1 MKINIICTLLF
12 FLFIGIGTRMCAQ
25 TNAVLNYPMPAKKQ
39 VSTQKQNK
47 QYTGTEVK
55 RHTYNTI
62 RQIISNTTDTILHK
76 KNTSEEKIK
85 QGLSTIG
92 DGMEQ
97 FMEREPEA
105 IGRIA
110 GKAEK
115 NGKKFLKKISDAGKR
130 FGNKVGTTLNNVSDA
145 VSDRQINK
153 KK

>member
-1 MKINIICTLLF
+1 MKIKIICTLLF
-12 FLFIGIGTRMCAQ
+12 FLFIGFGTRICAQ
-25 TNAVLNYPMPAKKQ
+25 TNAVLNYPMPAK
-39 VSTQKQNK
+39 KQNK

-55 RHTYNTI
+55 RHTYNTVDNNI
-62 RQIISNTTDTILHK
+62 NTGDTILHK

-92 DGMEQ
+92 DGMEL
-97 FMEREPEA
+97 FMGRESEA

-130 FGNKVGTTLNNVSDA
+130 FGNKVGTTLNNASDA

>member
-1 MKINIICTLLF
+1 MKIKIICTLLF
-12 FLFIGIGTRMCAQ
+12 FLFIGFGTRICAQ
-25 TNAVLNYPMPAKKQ
+25 TNAVLNYPMPAK
-39 VSTQKQNK
+39 KQNK

-55 RHTYNTI
+55 RHTYNTVDNNI
-62 RQIISNTTDTILHK
+62 NTGDTILHK

-97 FMEREPEA
+97 FMERESEA

-130 FGNKVGTTLNNVSDA
+130 FGNKVGTTLNNASDA

>member
-1 MKINIICTLLF
+1 MKIKTICTLLF
-12 FLFIGIGTRMCAQ
+12 FLFIGIGTRICAQ

-62 RQIISNTTDTILHK
+62 DNNINTTDTILHK

-97 FMEREPEA
+97 FMERESEA

-130 FGNKVGTTLNNVSDA
+130 FGNKVGTTLNNASDA

>member
-1 MKINIICTLLF
+1 MKIKIICTLLF
-12 FLFIGIGTRMCAQ
+12 FLFIGIGTRICAQ
-25 TNAVLNYPMPAKKQ
+25 TNAVLNYPMPAK
-39 VSTQKQNK
+39 KQNK

-55 RHTYNTI
+55 RHTYNTVDNNI
-62 RQIISNTTDTILHK
+62 NTGDTILHK

-92 DGMEQ
+92 DGMEL
-97 FMEREPEA
+97 FMERESEA

-130 FGNKVGTTLNNVSDA
+130 FGNKVGTTLNNASDA

>member
-62 RQIISNTTDTILHK
+62 ENNINTTDTIFHK

-85 QGLSTIG
+85 KEAEFIVLSTASKNSKAILHFYLDELGMQFWSARLFKRIG
-92 DGMEQ
+92 E
-97 FMEREPEA
+97 
-105 IGRIA
+105 
-110 GKAEK
+110 
-115 NGKKFLKKISDAGKR
+115 
-130 FGNKVGTTLNNVSDA
+130 
-145 VSDRQINK
+145 
-153 KK
+153 

>member
-1 MKINIICTLLF
+1 MKIKIICTLLF
-12 FLFIGIGTRMCAQ
+12 FLFIGFGTRICAQ
-25 TNAVLNYPMPAKKQ
+25 TNAVLNYPMPAK
-39 VSTQKQNK
+39 KQNK

-55 RHTYNTI
+55 RHTYNTVDNNI
-62 RQIISNTTDTILHK
+62 NTGDTILHK

-97 FMEREPEA
+97 FMERESEA

-130 FGNKVGTTLNNVSDA
+130 FGNKLGTTLNNASDA